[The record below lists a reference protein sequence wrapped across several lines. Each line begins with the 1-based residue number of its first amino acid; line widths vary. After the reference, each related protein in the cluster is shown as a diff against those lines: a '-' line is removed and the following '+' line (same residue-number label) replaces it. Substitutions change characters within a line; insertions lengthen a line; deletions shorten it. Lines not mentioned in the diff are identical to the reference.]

1 MTTMNDV
8 KFKIRTDSLG
18 NMFAKIDDLIPND
31 LNIKIYGN
39 EDAEDSK
46 VNEIA
51 EDMKERMAKGL
62 SPNSNPVPVYPS
74 GKMNGGH
81 TRRSAGKKAG
91 APELKI
97 NLLTTNEELEIE
109 KDSYARILALLTDNV
124 FKREKDHETILNE
137 YCGLENAFIETNKMQ
152 PTKEDKKSWIRLIQ
166 SGTPHKISINMM
178 DHLKIIKT
186 RDSSLFKKIKAGKM
200 TPKAAYNSVKNQRA
214 KLKPREDRKILEV
227 FDIEENVKM
236 FLHLFNSGVE
246 KFKKDNILTYPN
258 GETVNWVTDEYCG
271 VESNYISNS
280 FSQILQGSVTA
291 MFRKQYPDW
300 DARTPRSEIGAPDT
314 QFHAFNMPGFD
325 PLRLES
331 KCFDLMS
338 KTPTVYFG
346 LGGAMINPHEF
357 MMVGREGLDRFCIFV
372 TTLSNEE
379 ERDIKGGNT
388 GSTMTI
394 ETWFDNHFNKKDW
407 KCLHGEIRKDQNG
420 KMNMICEKLKGG
432 E

>member
-1 MTTMNDV
+1 MTNEV
-8 KFKIRTDSLG
+8 KFEIRTDNLG
-18 NMFAKIDDLIPND
+18 NIFANIEDLIPSE
-31 LNIKIYGN
+31 LNKKIYGN
-39 EDAEDSK
+39 ENAEDSK

-51 EDMKERMAKGL
+51 EDMKDRMARGL
-62 SPNSNPVPVYPS
+62 PANSNPVPVYPS
-74 GKMNGGH
+74 GKLKGGH
-81 TRRSAGKKAG
+81 TRKSAGIKAG
-91 APELKI
+91 AKQLQI
-97 NLLTTNEELEIE
+97 NILTSKEELEIQNN
-109 KDSYARILALLTDNV
+109 SYAEVLALLTDNV
-124 FKREKDHETILNE
+124 FKRDKDHETILNE
-137 YCGLENAFIETNKMQ
+137 YNELEMAYVQTNNQQ
-152 PTKEDKKSWIRLIQ
+152 PTPEDKKVWIDLVQ
-166 SGTPHKISINMM
+166 SGTPHTISITMM
-178 DHLKIIKT
+178 DHLKIIKS
-186 RDSSLFKKIKAGKM
+186 RDPSLFKQIKNGKM

-214 KLKPREDRKILEV
+214 KLKPRENRGILEV
-227 FDIEENVKM
+227 YDIEANVKM

-246 KFKKDNILTYPN
+246 KFKKENVLTYPD

-280 FSQILQGSVTA
+280 FSQILQGSNTA
-291 MFRKQYPDW
+291 MYRKLYPNW

-379 ERDIKGGNT
+379 ERDIKGQ
-388 GSTMTI
+388 GSGSIMTVQ
-394 ETWFDNHFNKKDW
+394 TWFDNHFDKKDW
-407 KCLHGEIRKDQNG
+407 KCLHGEIRRDQNG

-432 E
+432 I

>member
-1 MTTMNDV
+1 MMNEV

-31 LNIKIYGN
+31 LNKKIYGN

-227 FDIEENVKM
+227 FDNEANVEM
-236 FLHLFNSGVE
+236 FKHLFNSGVE
-246 KFKKDNILTYPN
+246 KFKKDNTLTYPN

-394 ETWFDNHFNKKDW
+394 ETWFDNHFDKKDW

>member
-1 MTTMNDV
+1 
-8 KFKIRTDSLG
+8 
-18 NMFAKIDDLIPND
+18 
-31 LNIKIYGN
+31 
-39 EDAEDSK
+39 
-46 VNEIA
+46 
-51 EDMKERMAKGL
+51 
-62 SPNSNPVPVYPS
+62 
-74 GKMNGGH
+74 
-81 TRRSAGKKAG
+81 
-91 APELKI
+91 
-97 NLLTTNEELEIE
+97 
-109 KDSYARILALLTDNV
+109 
-124 FKREKDHETILNE
+124 
-137 YCGLENAFIETNKMQ
+137 
-152 PTKEDKKSWIRLIQ
+152 
-166 SGTPHKISINMM
+166 
-178 DHLKIIKT
+178 
-186 RDSSLFKKIKAGKM
+186 
-200 TPKAAYNSVKNQRA
+200 
-214 KLKPREDRKILEV
+214 
-227 FDIEENVKM
+227 M

-246 KFKKDNILTYPN
+246 KFKKDNTLTYPN

>member
-1 MTTMNDV
+1 MMNEV

-18 NMFAKIDDLIPND
+18 NIFANIDDLIPSE
-31 LNIKIYGN
+31 LNKKIYGN

-51 EDMKERMAKGL
+51 DDMKDRMARGL
-62 SPNSNPVPVYPS
+62 PANSNPVPVYPS
-74 GKMNGGH
+74 GKLKGGH
-81 TRRSAGKKAG
+81 TRKSAGIKAG
-91 APELKI
+91 AKELQI
-97 NLLTTNEELEIE
+97 NILTSKEELEIQNN
-109 KDSYARILALLTDNV
+109 SYAEVKALLTDNV
-124 FKREKDHETILNE
+124 FKRDKDHETILNE
-137 YCGLENAFIETNKMQ
+137 YNELEMRYVQTNNQQ
-152 PTKEDKKSWIRLIQ
+152 PTKEDKKVWIDLVQ
-166 SGTPHKISINMM
+166 SGTPHKISITMM
-178 DHLKIIKT
+178 DHLKIIKS
-186 RDSSLFKKIKAGKM
+186 RDPSLFKQIKNGKM

-214 KLKPREDRKILEV
+214 KLKPRENRGILEV
-227 FDIEENVKM
+227 YDIEANTKM

-246 KFKKDNILTYPN
+246 KFKKENVLTYPD

-280 FSQILQGSVTA
+280 FSQILQGSNTA
-291 MFRKQYPDW
+291 MYRKLYPDW

-314 QFHAFNMPGFD
+314 QFHAFNMPGVD

-379 ERDIKGGNT
+379 ARDIKGGNT

-394 ETWFDNHFNKKDW
+394 ETWFDNHFDKKDW

>member
-1 MTTMNDV
+1 MNEV

-18 NMFAKIDDLIPND
+18 NIFANIEDLIPSE
-31 LNIKIYGN
+31 LNKKIYGN
-39 EDAEDSK
+39 ENAEDSK

-51 EDMKERMAKGL
+51 EDMKDRMARGL
-62 SPNSNPVPVYPS
+62 PANSNPVPVYPS
-74 GKMNGGH
+74 GKLNGGH
-81 TRRSAGKKAG
+81 TRASAGIKAG
-91 APELKI
+91 AKELQI
-97 NLLTTNEELEIE
+97 NILTSKEELEIQNN
-109 KDSYARILALLTDNV
+109 SYAEVKALLTDNV
-124 FKREKDHETILNE
+124 FKRDKDHETILNE
-137 YCGLENAFIETNKMQ
+137 YNELEMAYVQTNNQQ
-152 PTKEDKKSWIRLIQ
+152 PTKEDKKVWIDLVQ
-166 SGTPHKISINMM
+166 SGTPHKISITMM
-178 DHLKIIKT
+178 DHLKIIKS
-186 RDSSLFKKIKAGKM
+186 RDPSLFKQIKIGKM

-214 KLKPREDRKILEV
+214 KLKPREDRGILEV
-227 FDIEENVKM
+227 FDNEANVKM
-236 FLHLFNSGVE
+236 FKHLFNSGVE
-246 KFKKDNILTYPN
+246 KFKKENVLTYPD

-280 FSQILQGSVTA
+280 FSQILQGSNTA
-291 MFRKQYPDW
+291 MYRKLYPDW

-314 QFHAFNMPGFD
+314 QFHAFNMPGVD

-379 ERDIKGGNT
+379 ERDIKGGKT

-394 ETWFDNHFNKKDW
+394 ETWFDNHFDKKDW

>member
-1 MTTMNDV
+1 MMNEV

-31 LNIKIYGN
+31 LNKKIYGN

-227 FDIEENVKM
+227 FDNEANVEM
-236 FLHLFNSGVE
+236 FKHLFNSGVE
-246 KFKKDNILTYPN
+246 KFKKDNTLTYPN

-314 QFHAFNMPGFD
+314 QFHAFNKPGFD

>member
-1 MTTMNDV
+1 MMNEV

-18 NMFAKIDDLIPND
+18 NIFANIEDLIPSE
-31 LNIKIYGN
+31 LNKKIYGN

-51 EDMKERMAKGL
+51 DDMKDRMARGL
-62 SPNSNPVPVYPS
+62 PANSNPVPVYPS
-74 GKMNGGH
+74 GKLKGGH
-81 TRRSAGKKAG
+81 TRKSAGIKAG
-91 APELKI
+91 AKELQI
-97 NLLTTNEELEIE
+97 NILTSKEESEIQNN
-109 KDSYARILALLTDNV
+109 SYAEVLALLTDNV
-124 FKREKDHETILNE
+124 FKRDKDHETILNE
-137 YCGLENAFIETNKMQ
+137 YNELEMAYVQTNNQQ
-152 PTKEDKKSWIRLIQ
+152 PTKEDKKVWIDLVQ
-166 SGTPHKISINMM
+166 SGTPHKISITMM
-178 DHLKIIKT
+178 DHLKIIKS
-186 RDSSLFKKIKAGKM
+186 RDPSLFKQIKIGKM

-214 KLKPREDRKILEV
+214 KLKPREDRGILEV
-227 FDIEENVKM
+227 FDNEANVKM
-236 FLHLFNSGVE
+236 FKHLFNSGVE

-314 QFHAFNMPGFD
+314 QFHAFNKPGFD

-372 TTLSNEE
+372 STLSNEE
-379 ERDIKGGNT
+379 ARDIKGGNT

-394 ETWFDNHFNKKDW
+394 ETWFDNHFDKKDW

>member
-1 MTTMNDV
+1 MMNEV

-18 NMFAKIDDLIPND
+18 NIFANIEDLIPSE
-31 LNIKIYGN
+31 LNKKIYGN
-39 EDAEDSK
+39 ENAEDSK

-51 EDMKERMAKGL
+51 EDMKDRMARGL
-62 SPNSNPVPVYPS
+62 PANSNPVPVYPS
-74 GKMNGGH
+74 GKLKGGH
-81 TRRSAGKKAG
+81 TRKSAGIKAG
-91 APELKI
+91 AKQLQI
-97 NLLTTNEELEIE
+97 NILTSKEELEIQNN
-109 KDSYARILALLTDNV
+109 SYAEVLALLTDNV
-124 FKREKDHETILNE
+124 FKRDKDHETILNE
-137 YCGLENAFIETNKMQ
+137 YNELEMAYVQTNNQQ
-152 PTKEDKKSWIRLIQ
+152 PTKEDKKVWIDLVQ
-166 SGTPHKISINMM
+166 SGTPHKISITMM
-178 DHLKIIKT
+178 DHLKIIKS
-186 RDSSLFKKIKAGKM
+186 RDPSLFKQIKNGKM

-214 KLKPREDRKILEV
+214 KLKPRENRGILEV
-227 FDIEENVKM
+227 YDIEANVKM

-246 KFKKDNILTYPN
+246 SD
-258 GETVNWVTDEYCG
+258 
-271 VESNYISNS
+271 YISNS
-280 FSQILQGSVTA
+280 YSQILQGSNTA
-291 MFRKQYPDW
+291 MYRKLYPNW

-379 ERDIKGGNT
+379 ERDIKGQ
-388 GSTMTI
+388 GSGSIMTVQ
-394 ETWFDNHFNKKDW
+394 TWFDNHFDKKDW
-407 KCLHGEIRKDQNG
+407 KCLHGEIRRDQNG

-432 E
+432 I

>member
-1 MTTMNDV
+1 MMNEV

-31 LNIKIYGN
+31 LNKKIYGN

-227 FDIEENVKM
+227 FDNEANVEM
-236 FLHLFNSGVE
+236 FKHLFNSGVE
-246 KFKKDNILTYPN
+246 KFKKDNTLTYPN

-420 KMNMICEKLKGG
+420 KMNMICEKLTKGG
-432 E
+432 V

>member
-1 MTTMNDV
+1 
-8 KFKIRTDSLG
+8 
-18 NMFAKIDDLIPND
+18 
-31 LNIKIYGN
+31 
-39 EDAEDSK
+39 
-46 VNEIA
+46 
-51 EDMKERMAKGL
+51 
-62 SPNSNPVPVYPS
+62 
-74 GKMNGGH
+74 
-81 TRRSAGKKAG
+81 
-91 APELKI
+91 
-97 NLLTTNEELEIE
+97 
-109 KDSYARILALLTDNV
+109 
-124 FKREKDHETILNE
+124 
-137 YCGLENAFIETNKMQ
+137 MQ

-178 DHLKIIKT
+178 DHLKIVRT
-186 RDSSLFKKIKAGKM
+186 RDPSLFKKIKAGKI
-200 TPKAAYNSVKNQRA
+200 TPRAAYNSVKNLKA
-214 KLKPREDRKILEV
+214 KLKPREDRGILQV

-246 KFKKDNILTYPN
+246 KFKKDNTLTYPN
-258 GETVNWVTDEYCG
+258 GETVNWVTDDYCG

-314 QFHAFNMPGFD
+314 QFHAFNKPGYD
-325 PLRLES
+325 NLRLES

>member
-1 MTTMNDV
+1 MNEV

-18 NMFAKIDDLIPND
+18 NIFANIEDLIPSE
-31 LNIKIYGN
+31 LNKKIYGN
-39 EDAEDSK
+39 ENAEDSK

-51 EDMKERMAKGL
+51 EDMKDRMARGL
-62 SPNSNPVPVYPS
+62 PANSNPVPVYPS
-74 GKMNGGH
+74 GKLNGGH
-81 TRRSAGKKAG
+81 TRASAGIKAG
-91 APELKI
+91 AKELQI
-97 NLLTTNEELEIE
+97 NILTSKEESEIQNN
-109 KDSYARILALLTDNV
+109 SYAEVKALLTDNV
-124 FKREKDHETILNE
+124 FKRDKDHETILNE
-137 YCGLENAFIETNKMQ
+137 YNELEMRYVQTNNQQ
-152 PTKEDKKSWIRLIQ
+152 PTKEDKKVWIDLVQ
-166 SGTPHKISINMM
+166 SGTPHKISITMM
-178 DHLKIIKT
+178 DHLKIIKS
-186 RDSSLFKKIKAGKM
+186 RDPSLFKQIKIGKM

-214 KLKPREDRKILEV
+214 KLKPREDRGILEV
-227 FDIEENVKM
+227 FDNEANVKM
-236 FLHLFNSGVE
+236 FKHLFNSGVE

-314 QFHAFNMPGFD
+314 QFHAFNMPGVD

-372 TTLSNEE
+372 STLSNEE
-379 ERDIKGGNT
+379 ARDIKGGNT

-394 ETWFDNHFNKKDW
+394 ETWFDNHFDKKDW

>member
-1 MTTMNDV
+1 MMNEV

-18 NMFAKIDDLIPND
+18 NIFANIDDLIPSD
-31 LNIKIYGN
+31 LNKRIYGN
-39 EDAEDSK
+39 ENAEDSK

-51 EDMKERMAKGL
+51 EDMKDRMARGL
-62 SPNSNPVPVYPS
+62 PANSNPVPVYPS
-74 GKMNGGH
+74 GKMKGGH
-81 TRRSAGKKAG
+81 TRKSAGKKAG
-91 APELKI
+91 APELQI
-97 NLLTTNEELEIE
+97 NILTSEEELEIQNN
-109 KDSYARILALLTDNV
+109 SYAEVLALLTDNV
-124 FKREKDHETILNE
+124 FKRDKDHETILNE
-137 YCGLENAFIETNKMQ
+137 YTELENAFVETNKMQ

-166 SGTPHKISINMM
+166 SGTPHNISINMM
-178 DHLKIIKT
+178 DHLKIVKT
-186 RDSSLFKKIKAGKM
+186 RDPSLFKKIKAGKI
-200 TPKAAYNSVKNQRA
+200 TPRAAYNSVKNLKA
-214 KLKPREDRKILEV
+214 KLKPRENRGILEV
-227 FDIEENVKM
+227 FDIEENVKE
-236 FLHLFNSGVE
+236 FKHLFNSGVE
-246 KFKKDNILTYPN
+246 KFKKENTLEYSN

-271 VESNYISNS
+271 VESNFISNA

-314 QFHAFNMPGFD
+314 QFHAFNKPGYD
-325 PLRLES
+325 NLRLES

-379 ERDIKGGNT
+379 ERDIKGQ
-388 GSTMTI
+388 GSGSIMTI
-394 ETWFDNHFNKKDW
+394 ETWFNNHFNKKDW

>member
-1 MTTMNDV
+1 MNEV

-18 NMFAKIDDLIPND
+18 NIFANIDDLIPSE
-31 LNIKIYGN
+31 LNKKIYGN

-51 EDMKERMAKGL
+51 DDMKDRMARGL
-62 SPNSNPVPVYPS
+62 PANSNPVPVYPS
-74 GKMNGGH
+74 GKLKGGH
-81 TRRSAGKKAG
+81 TRKSAGIKAG
-91 APELKI
+91 AKELQI
-97 NLLTTNEELEIE
+97 NILTSKEESEIQNN
-109 KDSYARILALLTDNV
+109 SYAEVLALLTDNV
-124 FKREKDHETILNE
+124 FKRDKDHETILNE
-137 YCGLENAFIETNKMQ
+137 YNELEMAYVQTNNQQ
-152 PTKEDKKSWIRLIQ
+152 PTKEDKKVWIDLVQ
-166 SGTPHKISINMM
+166 SGTPHKISITMM
-178 DHLKIIKT
+178 DHLKIIKS
-186 RDSSLFKKIKAGKM
+186 RDPSLFKQIKIGKM

-214 KLKPREDRKILEV
+214 KLKPREDRGILEV
-227 FDIEENVKM
+227 FDNEANVKM
-236 FLHLFNSGVE
+236 FKHLFNSGVE

-314 QFHAFNMPGFD
+314 QFHAFNKPGFD

-372 TTLSNEE
+372 STLSNEE
-379 ERDIKGGNT
+379 ARDIKGGNT

-394 ETWFDNHFNKKDW
+394 ETWFDNHFDKKDW
-407 KCLHGEIRKDQNG
+407 KCLHGEIRRDQNG
-420 KMNMICEKLKGG
+420 KMNMICEKL
-432 E
+432 

>member
-31 LNIKIYGN
+31 LNKKIYGN

-97 NLLTTNEELEIE
+97 NLLTTNEELEVE

-227 FDIEENVKM
+227 FDNEANVEM

-314 QFHAFNMPGFD
+314 QFHAFNMPGYD